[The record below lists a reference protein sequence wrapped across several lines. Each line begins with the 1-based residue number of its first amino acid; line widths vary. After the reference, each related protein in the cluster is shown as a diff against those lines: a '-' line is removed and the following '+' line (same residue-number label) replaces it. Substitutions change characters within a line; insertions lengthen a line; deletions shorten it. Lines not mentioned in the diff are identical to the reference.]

1 MKNRSILNRTLS
13 YLAPFKWKLAI
24 AGLYLTFSTII
35 GFLQPLVI
43 QKITDEGML
52 GNNFSV
58 LVGSV
63 LILAILVILGQIV
76 EMAQTR
82 LFVTI
87 HIKSYYTIFQQA
99 FKKLL
104 RLKKSYFE
112 DKNNAE
118 VLNSIQM
125 DVSQVASVTDRYT
138 VMSFFYIF
146 RIISGLAGLLI
157 IRWKLTFI
165 VLVMVP

>member
-104 RLKKSYFE
+104 RLKKS
-112 DKNNAE
+112 
-118 VLNSIQM
+118 
-125 DVSQVASVTDRYT
+125 
-138 VMSFFYIF
+138 
-146 RIISGLAGLLI
+146 
-157 IRWKLTFI
+157 
-165 VLVMVP
+165 